1 MLHKSVGADFYI
13 LMHKRNEK
21 RDTWYHLTTDGAAEE
36 FSKKFP
42 KIPEYWRIFVK
53 AYESV
58 YAFIL
63 LCAYYMLVF
72 MQTRTHDHTHTHA
85 YTNIDINIY
94 PHTY

>member
-1 MLHKSVGADFYI
+1 MKNVIHGITQPQMEQQRNFRKSFLRYQ
-13 LMHKRNEK
+13 K
-21 RDTWYHLTTDGAAEE
+21 
-36 FSKKFP
+36 
-42 KIPEYWRIFVK
+42 FVK